1 MGYFLF
7 FILFCFLLIKV
18 FVEIFNEIQSL
29 KDRCNVL
36 ENVLVGLVEILK
48 GLEDIDK

>member
-7 FILFCFLLIKV
+7 FFFFCFLLIKV

-29 KDRCNVL
+29 KDRCYVL
-36 ENVLVGLVEILK
+36 EILVEILR
-48 GLEDIDK
+48 GGEDIDK

>member
-29 KDRCNVL
+29 KDRCYVL
-36 ENVLVGLVEILK
+36 EVLVEILR
-48 GLEDIDK
+48 GGEDIDK